1 MRADDSLWYKDA
13 VFYEVPV
20 RSFFDSNGDGKGD
33 FHGLAQKLDY
43 IRDLGVDC
51 IWVLPMYPSP
61 NRDDGY
67 DIADFNRIHPDYGTV
82 GDFIAF
88 IDAAHARGLKVV
100 ADLVL
105 NHTSDQHPWF
115 QESRTDPES
124 PKREWYV
131 WSDDRT
137 KYSGARIIF
146 IDTEVSNWT
155 FDPIANQYFW
165 HRFFYHQPDLNYD
178 NPDVQEAMLDV
189 ARFWLNFGLDGF
201 RCDAVP
207 YLFEREGTNCEN
219 LPETHEYL
227 QRLRKMVDTEFPGR
241 ILLAEANQWPEDVV
255 EYFGTTE
262 APEFQMGF
270 HFPVMPRLYMA
281 MSREDRSPI
290 VDILRRTPEIRD
302 DCQWGT
308 FLRNHDELTLEMVT
322 LDEREYMWN
331 VYAPNPRMKSNLGIR
346 RRLAPL
352 MGNDRLAIELINA
365 MMLSLPGSPCIYYG
379 DEIGMGDNIWLRD
392 RNGVRTP
399 MQWSA
404 DRNAGFSTAP
414 DLWAPVIND
423 PEYGYEHV
431 NVADQEHVPSSLL
444 NWTRRILAIRRQHP
458 SFGRGTIEFIL
469 PENPSILVYLRQW
482 QDDAMLCVC
491 NLSRRAQSVSL
502 DLSPLAGASLIE
514 AFGGA
519 EFPTITDQPYPLVI
533 GPLGYYWFEVSKPLP
548 FPSA

>member
-1 MRADDSLWYKDA
+1 MPSNDALWFKDA
-13 VFYEVPV
+13 VFYEVQV
-20 RSFFDSNGDGKGD
+20 RSFFDSNNDGKGD
-33 FHGLAQKLDY
+33 FRGLAQKLDY

-61 NRDDGY
+61 NLDDGY
-67 DIADFNRIHPDYGTV
+67 DIADFLSVHPDYGSV
-82 GDFIAF
+82 GDFINF

-105 NHTSDQHPWF
+105 NHTSDQHSWF
-115 QESRTDPES
+115 QEARSDPKS
-124 PKREWYV
+124 PKRDYYV
-131 WSDDRT
+131 WSDDPT
-137 KYSGARIIF
+137 KYGGARIIF

-155 FDPIANQYFW
+155 FDPVANQYFW

-178 NPDVQEAMLDV
+178 NETLHEEMLDV
-189 ARFWLNFGLDGF
+189 ARFWLRFGLDGF

-207 YLFEREGTNCEN
+207 YLYEREGTNCEN
-219 LPETHEYL
+219 LPETHQFL
-227 QRLRKMVDTEFPGR
+227 HKLRKMVDTEFPGK

-255 EYFGTTE
+255 EYFGSAE
-262 APEFQMGF
+262 EPEFQMGF

-281 MSREDRSPI
+281 MSREDRAPI
-290 VDILRRTPEIRD
+290 IDILRRTPDIRP

-331 VYAPNPRMKSNLGIR
+331 MFAPNPRMKSNLGIR

-352 MGNDRLAIELINA
+352 MSNNRNAIELINA

-404 DRNAGFSTAP
+404 DRNAGFSLTNE
-414 DLWAPVIND
+414 LWAPIIND
-423 PEYGYEHV
+423 PVYGYEHI
-431 NVADQEHVPSSLL
+431 NVSDQELIPSSLL
-444 NWTRRILAIRRQHP
+444 NWTRRILEIRRRHNA
-458 SFGRGTIEFIL
+458 FGRGTIDFIL
-469 PENPSILVYLRQW
+469 PENHSILAYIRNW
-482 QDDAMLCVC
+482 EDDTMLCVV
-491 NLSRRAQSVSL
+491 NLSDKVESVAI
-502 DLSPLAGASLIE
+502 DLSSMAGSSLTE

-519 EFPTITDQPYPLVI
+519 VFPPVTDAPYPIVI
-533 GPLGYYWFEVSKPLP
+533 GPLGYYWFEVS
-548 FPSA
+548 PS

>member
-1 MRADDSLWYKDA
+1 MPSNDELWFKDA

-20 RSFFDSNGDGKGD
+20 RSFFDSNSDGKGD
-33 FHGLAQKLDY
+33 FRGLAQKLDY

-61 NRDDGY
+61 NMDDGY
-67 DIADFNRIHPDYGTV
+67 DIADFLSVHPDYGSV
-82 GDFIAF
+82 GDFINF

-105 NHTSDQHPWF
+105 NHTSDQHSWF
-115 QESRTDPES
+115 QEARNDPKS
-124 PKREWYV
+124 PKRDYYV
-131 WSDDRT
+131 WSDDPT
-137 KYSGARIIF
+137 KYGGARIIF

-155 FDPIANQYFW
+155 FDPVANQYFW

-178 NPDVQEAMLDV
+178 NDALHEEMLDV
-189 ARFWLNFGLDGF
+189 ARFWLRFGLDGF

-207 YLFEREGTNCEN
+207 YLYEREGTNCEN
-219 LPETHEYL
+219 LPETHQFL
-227 QRLRKMVDTEFPGR
+227 HKLRKMVDTEFPGK

-255 EYFGTTE
+255 EYFGTAE
-262 APEFQMGF
+262 EPEFQMGF

-281 MSREDRSPI
+281 MSREDRAPI
-290 VDILRRTPEIRD
+290 VDILRRTPDIRP

-352 MGNDRLAIELINA
+352 MNNNRNAIELINA

-399 MQWSA
+399 MQWTA
-404 DRNAGFSTAP
+404 DKNAGFSHA
-414 DLWAPVIND
+414 DELWAPIIND
-423 PEYGYEHV
+423 PVYGYEHV
-431 NVADQEHVPSSLL
+431 NVSDQEQIPSSLL
-444 NWTRRILAIRRQHP
+444 NWTRRILEIRRQHKA
-458 SFGRGTIEFIL
+458 FGRGTIDFIL
-469 PENPSILVYLRQW
+469 PENHSILVYIRKW
-482 QDDAMLCVC
+482 EDDTMLCVV
-491 NLSRRAQSVSL
+491 NLSSKVESVAI
-502 DLSPLAGASLIE
+502 DLSSLAGSSLIE
-514 AFGGA
+514 AFGGTV
-519 EFPTITDQPYPLVI
+519 FPPVTAAPYPIVI
-533 GPLGYYWFEVSKPLP
+533 GPLGYYWFEVS
-548 FPSA
+548 PS